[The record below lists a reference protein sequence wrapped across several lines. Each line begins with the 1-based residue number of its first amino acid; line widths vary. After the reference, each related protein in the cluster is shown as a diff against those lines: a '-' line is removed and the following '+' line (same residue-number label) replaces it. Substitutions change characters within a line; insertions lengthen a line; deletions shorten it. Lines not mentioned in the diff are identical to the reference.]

1 MKIGMSI
8 GFGDIKMTG
17 GLEKRIFSELVGV
30 VGRVNRLKGVNRDNT
45 F

>member
-17 GLEKRIFSELVGV
+17 GLEKRSFSEKIVTGAHLLIES
-30 VGRVNRLKGVNRDNT
+30 N
-45 F
+45 